1 MSFRWV
7 VRVKSLS
14 KIINSNDLNEPKK
27 WERPEF
33 VSNAGHGSG
42 ILSEHVVRNK
52 NVVSDEELKRIYEQA
67 RQEGYARGAAEGLEQ
82 GRRQA
87 EKERRTILSI
97 IEHFIHPLKVVD
109 EKLEEEIVNFSVAI
123 ARQII
128 RREFKTDP
136 KHIVGVVR
144 EAIATLPPMYSKV
157 SIYLNPADADIVREI
172 YALGK
177 RDERIELHDDLSI
190 ERGGCRVETE
200 ESLIDA
206 SIENRIAT
214 IAAELLGGEREDDTR
229 NT

>member
-1 MSFRWV
+1 M
-7 VRVKSLS
+7 KNLS
-14 KIINSNDLNEPKK
+14 KIISSNDLNEPKK

-33 VSNAGHGSG
+33 VSNPGHGSG

-67 RQEGYARGAAEGLEQ
+67 RQEGYARGTADGLEQ

-87 EKERRTILSI
+87 EKERQTILKI
-97 IEHFIHPLKVVD
+97 INHFIHPLKEVD
-109 EKLEEEIVNFSVAI
+109 EKLEEELVKLSISI
-123 ARQII
+123 AKQII

-136 KHIVGVVR
+136 KHIIGVVR
-144 EAIATLPPMYSKV
+144 ESIASLPPMYSRIA
-157 SIYLNPADADIVREI
+157 IYLNPADAEIIREI
-172 YALGK
+172 YAVGNK
-177 RDERIELHDDLSI
+177 DYKIELHDDLSI

-214 IAAELLGGEREDDTR
+214 IAAEILGGEREHDTR

>member
-1 MSFRWV
+1 MSN
-7 VRVKSLS
+7 
-14 KIINSNDLNEPKK
+14 IIKSNDVNEPKK

-33 VSNAGHGSG
+33 FSDVEHSSG

-52 NVVSDEELKRIYEQA
+52 NIVSDDELKRIYEQA
-67 RQEGYARGAAEGLEQ
+67 RQEGYAHGTADGLEQ
-82 GRRQA
+82 GRKQA
-87 EKERRTILSI
+87 DKERRTILNI
-97 IEHFIHPLKVVD
+97 IDHFINPLKEVD
-109 EKLEEEIVNFSVAI
+109 DKLEEEIVNLSIAI

-144 EAIATLPPMYSKV
+144 EAIASLPPMYSKV
-157 SIYLNPADADIVREI
+157 SIYLNPADAEIVREI
-172 YALGK
+172 YAIGK
-177 RDERIELHDDLSI
+177 QDARIELHDDLSV

-214 IAAELLGGEREDDTR
+214 IAAELLGGEREHDAR